1 MRKST
6 TRFTK
11 GVVTVSRIDI
21 GEIQTFAHQ
30 LHTANETARK
40 SIKDIKTA
48 VENYTEDG
56 SLKGKAIDA
65 SKNYYQMTYFPLC
78 DAIIEAMN
86 ESEERLAQY
95 IADFHAQ
102 VDGSADAKIDADGL
116 YELGKMIDRI
126 EAKKEALVQ
135 QMNTGTEGQ
144 MQSYCSQLSIAYK
157 QENILEKYLAFEQSH
172 SGFFDNLTDL
182 VQGIQ
187 QTIRELQSNIQFNSK
202 TGTYDMSKL
211 NFTTVTR
218 MQNALGKALKNNQTT
233 FNFDEY
239 QKTYRGQM
247 WVLMKNGIVDVE
259 ATNAYNAAV
268 LNGELPHES
277 NEAQEEAE
285 LLQAIIQSAK
295 EGIDPVTGQEIS
307 KAQGFSIISGFI
319 FYYTAG
325 GYKGKKIKIPKNILD
340 KIKKSHKSKSILT
353 SQMEAKILE
362 GQRKGAT
369 NGINGGHS
377 SDINNNNPNFAT
389 ETVKVNQDGTKVIK
403 FTKQFPDGNISKIK
417 TSTIFP
423 EDWSDKDIIDSIL
436 KVSNSTAIGQR
447 KIDGLTLH
455 RGKIDGVEI
464 DVIKKGNEIISGYPV
479 GGKPTPGFE
488 TIK

>member
-1 MRKST
+1 M
-6 TRFTK
+6 
-11 GVVTVSRIDI
+11 SRIDI

-30 LHTANETARK
+30 LHTANEAGRK
-40 SIKDIKTA
+40 SIKDIKKA
-48 VENYTEDG
+48 VKNYTEDG

-95 IADFHAQ
+95 TADFHAQ
-102 VDGSADAKIDADGL
+102 VDGSADARIDADGL

-126 EAKKEALVQ
+126 EAKKEALAQ
-135 QMNTGTEGQ
+135 RMNTGTEGQ
-144 MQSYCSQLSIAYK
+144 MQSYRSQLSIAYK

-172 SGFFDNLTDL
+172 GSFFDNLTDL
-182 VQGIQ
+182 VRGIQ
-187 QTIRELQSNIQFNSK
+187 QTIHELQSNIQFNSK

-218 MQNALGKALKNNQTT
+218 MQNALGKALKNNETT

-268 LNGELPHES
+268 LNGKLPHES

-285 LLQAIIQSAK
+285 LLQAVIQSVK

-307 KAQGFSIISGFI
+307 KAQGFGIISGLVFR
-319 FYYTAG
+319 YTAG
-325 GYKGKKIKIPKNILD
+325 GYKGKKFKVSKDWLHRRKKNNGVEVGTDFGKIGKLVNHPNIKINWSEHSEHGMSRLKQRGL
-340 KIKKSHKSKSILT
+340 SKSQVDDFVERGKAL
-353 SQMEAKILE
+353 SQ
-362 GQRKGAT
+362 
-369 NGINGGHS
+369 NGGEK
-377 SDINNNNPNFAT
+377 FAFIT
-389 ETVKVNQDGTKVIK
+389 ENGVAIVSKDGKLVTAWGKK
-403 FTKQFPDGNISKIK
+403 DFDEGMEKIIEK
-417 TSTIFP
+417 
-423 EDWSDKDIIDSIL
+423 L
-436 KVSNSTAIGQR
+436 Y
-447 KIDGLTLH
+447 
-455 RGKIDGVEI
+455 GK
-464 DVIKKGNEIISGYPV
+464 
-479 GGKPTPGFE
+479 
-488 TIK
+488 

>member
-1 MRKST
+1 M
-6 TRFTK
+6 
-11 GVVTVSRIDI
+11 SRIDI

-126 EAKKEALVQ
+126 EAKKEALAQ
-135 QMNTGTEGQ
+135 RMNTGTEGQ
-144 MQSYCSQLSIAYK
+144 MQSYRSQLSIAYK

-172 SGFFDNLTDL
+172 GGFFDNLTDL

-202 TGTYDMSKL
+202 TDTYDMSKL

-218 MQNALGKALKNNQTT
+218 MQNALGKALKNNEKT

-285 LLQAIIQSAK
+285 LLQAVIQSVK

-307 KAQGFSIISGFI
+307 KAQGFGIISGLVFR
-319 FYYTAG
+319 YTAG
-325 GYKGKKIKIPKNILD
+325 GYKGKKFKVSKDWLHRRKKNNGVEVGTDFGKIGKLVNHPNIKINWSEHSEHGMSRLKQRGL
-340 KIKKSHKSKSILT
+340 SKSQVDDFVERGKAL
-353 SQMEAKILE
+353 SQ
-362 GQRKGAT
+362 
-369 NGINGGHS
+369 NGGEK
-377 SDINNNNPNFAT
+377 FAFIT
-389 ETVKVNQDGTKVIK
+389 ENGVAIVSKDGKLVTAWGKK
-403 FTKQFPDGNISKIK
+403 DFDEGMEKIIEK
-417 TSTIFP
+417 
-423 EDWSDKDIIDSIL
+423 L
-436 KVSNSTAIGQR
+436 Y
-447 KIDGLTLH
+447 
-455 RGKIDGVEI
+455 GK
-464 DVIKKGNEIISGYPV
+464 
-479 GGKPTPGFE
+479 
-488 TIK
+488 

>member
-30 LHTANETARK
+30 LHTANEAGRK
-40 SIKDIKTA
+40 SIKDIKKA
-48 VENYTEDG
+48 VKNYTEDG
-56 SLKGKAIDA
+56 SLKGKAVDA

-126 EAKKEALVQ
+126 EAKKEALAQ
-135 QMNTGTEGQ
+135 RMNTGMEGQ
-144 MQSYCSQLSIAYK
+144 MQSYRSQLSIAYK

-172 SGFFDNLTDL
+172 GGFFDNLTDL
-182 VQGIQ
+182 VRGIQ
-187 QTIRELQSNIQFNSK
+187 QTIRELQSNIQFSSK

-285 LLQAIIQSAK
+285 LLQAVIQSVK

-307 KAQGFSIISGFI
+307 KAQGFGIISGFI

-325 GYKGKKIKIPKNILD
+325 GYKGQKIKVPKNILD

>member
-6 TRFTK
+6 TGFTK

-30 LHTANETARK
+30 LHTANEAGRK
-40 SIKDIKTA
+40 SIKDIKKA

-126 EAKKEALVQ
+126 EAKKEALAQ
-135 QMNTGTEGQ
+135 RMNTGTEGQ
-144 MQSYCSQLSIAYK
+144 MQSYRSQLSIAYK

-172 SGFFDNLTDL
+172 GSFFDNLTDL
-182 VQGIQ
+182 VRGIQ
-187 QTIRELQSNIQFNSK
+187 QTIHELQSNIQFNSK

-218 MQNALGKALKNNQTT
+218 MQNALGKALKNNETT

-247 WVLMKNGIVDVE
+247 WVLMKNGIVDVA

-268 LNGELPHES
+268 LNGKLPHES

-285 LLQAIIQSAK
+285 LLQAVIQSVK

-307 KAQGFSIISGFI
+307 KAQGFGIISGLVFR
-319 FYYTAG
+319 YTAG
-325 GYKGKKIKIPKNILD
+325 GYKGKKFKVSKDWLHRRKKNNGVEVGTDFGKIGKLVNHPNIKINWSEHSEHGMSRLKQRGL
-340 KIKKSHKSKSILT
+340 SKSQVDDFVERGKAL
-353 SQMEAKILE
+353 SQ
-362 GQRKGAT
+362 
-369 NGINGGHS
+369 NGGEK
-377 SDINNNNPNFAT
+377 FAFIT
-389 ETVKVNQDGTKVIK
+389 ENGVAIVSKDGKLVTAWGKK
-403 FTKQFPDGNISKIK
+403 DFDEGMEKIIEK
-417 TSTIFP
+417 
-423 EDWSDKDIIDSIL
+423 L
-436 KVSNSTAIGQR
+436 Y
-447 KIDGLTLH
+447 
-455 RGKIDGVEI
+455 GK
-464 DVIKKGNEIISGYPV
+464 
-479 GGKPTPGFE
+479 
-488 TIK
+488 

>member
-1 MRKST
+1 M
-6 TRFTK
+6 
-11 GVVTVSRIDI
+11 SRIDI

-30 LHTANETARK
+30 LHTANETAIK

-116 YELGKMIDRI
+116 YELGKMIDRS

-135 QMNTGTEGQ
+135 RMNTGTEGQ
-144 MQSYCSQLSIAYK
+144 MQSYRSQLSIAYK

-172 SGFFDNLTDL
+172 GGFFDNLTDL
-182 VQGIQ
+182 VRGIQ
-187 QTIRELQSNIQFNSK
+187 QTIHELQSNIQFNSK

-218 MQNALGKALKNNQTT
+218 MQNALGKALKNNEKT
-233 FNFDEY
+233 FIFDEY

-285 LLQAIIQSAK
+285 LLQAVVQSVK

-307 KAQGFSIISGFI
+307 KSQGFGIISGLVFR
-319 FYYTAG
+319 YTVG
-325 GYKGKKIKIPKNILD
+325 GYKGKKFKLPKAWLNRRKKAREGHIKSDNI
-340 KIKKSHKSKSILT
+340 KFGSSVKSTK
-353 SQMEAKILE
+353 
-362 GQRKGAT
+362 
-369 NGINGGHS
+369 
-377 SDINNNNPNFAT
+377 
-389 ETVKVNQDGTKVIK
+389 KVNNQMKKRGWSEESVKSVVDHPHTTRKSVNKATGNDATVFYDKDGSYVIIDDKTKEIVQI
-403 FTKQFPDGNISKIK
+403 
-417 TSTIFP
+417 
-423 EDWSDKDIIDSIL
+423 SDKFDKNWVPDAGIADPY
-436 KVSNSTAIGQR
+436 KP
-447 KIDGLTLH
+447 
-455 RGKIDGVEI
+455 
-464 DVIKKGNEIISGYPV
+464 KGGE
-479 GGKPTPGFE
+479 
-488 TIK
+488 

>member
-1 MRKST
+1 M
-6 TRFTK
+6 
-11 GVVTVSRIDI
+11 SRIDI

-30 LHTANETARK
+30 LHTANEAGRK
-40 SIKDIKTA
+40 SIKDIKKA
-48 VENYTEDG
+48 VKNYTEDG

-102 VDGSADAKIDADGL
+102 VDGSADARIDADGL

-126 EAKKEALVQ
+126 EAKKEALAQ
-135 QMNTGTEGQ
+135 RMNTGTEGQ
-144 MQSYCSQLSIAYK
+144 MQSYRSQLSIAYK

-172 SGFFDNLTDL
+172 GGFFDNLTDL

-218 MQNALGKALKNNQTT
+218 MQNALGKALKNNETT

-268 LNGELPHES
+268 LNGELTHES

-285 LLQAIIQSAK
+285 LLQAVIQSVK
-295 EGIDPVTGQEIS
+295 KGRDPVTGQEIS
-307 KAQGFSIISGFI
+307 KAQGFSIISGLVFR
-319 FYYTAG
+319 YTAG
-325 GYKGKKIKIPKNILD
+325 GYKGKKFKVSKDWLHRRKKNNGVEVGTDFGKIGKLVNHPNIKINWSEHSEHGMSRLKQRGL
-340 KIKKSHKSKSILT
+340 SKSQVDDFVERGKAL
-353 SQMEAKILE
+353 SQ
-362 GQRKGAT
+362 
-369 NGINGGHS
+369 NGGEK
-377 SDINNNNPNFAT
+377 FAFIT
-389 ETVKVNQDGTKVIK
+389 ENGVAIVSKDGKLVTAWGKK
-403 FTKQFPDGNISKIK
+403 DFDEGMEKIIEK
-417 TSTIFP
+417 
-423 EDWSDKDIIDSIL
+423 L
-436 KVSNSTAIGQR
+436 Y
-447 KIDGLTLH
+447 
-455 RGKIDGVEI
+455 GK
-464 DVIKKGNEIISGYPV
+464 
-479 GGKPTPGFE
+479 
-488 TIK
+488 

>member
-1 MRKST
+1 M
-6 TRFTK
+6 
-11 GVVTVSRIDI
+11 SRIDI

-30 LHTANETARK
+30 LHTANEAGRK
-40 SIKDIKTA
+40 NIQDIKAA
-48 VENYTEDG
+48 VKNYTEDG

-102 VDGSADAKIDADGL
+102 VDGSADARIDADGL

-126 EAKKEALVQ
+126 EAKKEALAQ
-135 QMNTGTEGQ
+135 RMNTGTEGQ
-144 MQSYCSQLSIAYK
+144 MQSYRSQLSIAYK

-172 SGFFDNLTDL
+172 GGFFDNLTDL
-182 VQGIQ
+182 VRGIQ

-218 MQNALGKALKNNQTT
+218 MQNALGKALKNNETT

-259 ATNAYNAAV
+259 ATNAYNTAV
-268 LNGELPHES
+268 FGGKMPHES

-285 LLQAIIQSAK
+285 LLQAVIQSVK
-295 EGIDPVTGQEIS
+295 DGTDPVTGQEIS
-307 KAQGFSIISGFI
+307 KAQGFSITSGVI
-319 FYYTAG
+319 FYYVGG
-325 GYKGKKIKIPKNILD
+325 GYKGKKFKVSKALLNRRKKAREGHIKSDNI
-340 KIKKSHKSKSILT
+340 KFGSSVKSTK
-353 SQMEAKILE
+353 
-362 GQRKGAT
+362 
-369 NGINGGHS
+369 
-377 SDINNNNPNFAT
+377 
-389 ETVKVNQDGTKVIK
+389 KVNNQMKKRGWSEESVKSVVDHPHTTRKSGNKATGNDATVFYDKDGSYVIIDDKTKEIVQI
-403 FTKQFPDGNISKIK
+403 
-417 TSTIFP
+417 
-423 EDWSDKDIIDSIL
+423 SDKFDKNWVPDAGIADPY
-436 KVSNSTAIGQR
+436 KP
-447 KIDGLTLH
+447 
-455 RGKIDGVEI
+455 
-464 DVIKKGNEIISGYPV
+464 KGGE
-479 GGKPTPGFE
+479 
-488 TIK
+488 

>member
-30 LHTANETARK
+30 LHTANEAGRK
-40 SIKDIKTA
+40 SIKDIKKA
-48 VENYTEDG
+48 VKNYTEDG

-102 VDGSADAKIDADGL
+102 VDGSADARIDADGL

-126 EAKKEALVQ
+126 EAKKEALAQ
-135 QMNTGTEGQ
+135 RMNTRTEGQ
-144 MQSYCSQLSIAYK
+144 MQNYRSQLSIAYK

-172 SGFFDNLTDL
+172 GGFFDNLTDL

-187 QTIRELQSNIQFNSK
+187 QTIRELQSNIQFSSK

-218 MQNALGKALKNNQTT
+218 MQNALGKALKNNEAT

-268 LNGELPHES
+268 LNGKLPHES

-285 LLQAIIQSAK
+285 LLQAVIQSVK

-307 KAQGFSIISGFI
+307 KAQGFGIISGLVFR
-319 FYYTAG
+319 YTAG
-325 GYKGKKIKIPKNILD
+325 GYKGKKFKVSKDWLHRRKKNNGVEVGTDFGKIGKLVNHPNIKINWSEHSEHGMSRLKQRGL
-340 KIKKSHKSKSILT
+340 SKSQVDDFVERGKAL
-353 SQMEAKILE
+353 SQ
-362 GQRKGAT
+362 
-369 NGINGGHS
+369 NGGEK
-377 SDINNNNPNFAT
+377 FAFIT
-389 ETVKVNQDGTKVIK
+389 ENGVAIVSKDGKLVTAWGKK
-403 FTKQFPDGNISKIK
+403 DFDEGMEKIIEK
-417 TSTIFP
+417 
-423 EDWSDKDIIDSIL
+423 L
-436 KVSNSTAIGQR
+436 Y
-447 KIDGLTLH
+447 
-455 RGKIDGVEI
+455 GK
-464 DVIKKGNEIISGYPV
+464 
-479 GGKPTPGFE
+479 
-488 TIK
+488 

>member
-1 MRKST
+1 M
-6 TRFTK
+6 
-11 GVVTVSRIDI
+11 SRIDI

-30 LHTANETARK
+30 LHTANETAIK

-56 SLKGKAIDA
+56 SLKGKAVDA

-126 EAKKEALVQ
+126 EAKNEALAQ
-135 QMNTGTEGQ
+135 RMNTGTEGQ
-144 MQSYCSQLSIAYK
+144 MQSYRSQLSIAYK

-285 LLQAIIQSAK
+285 LLQAIIQSVK

-307 KAQGFSIISGFI
+307 KAQGFGIISGLI
-319 FYYTAG
+319 FRYTVG
-325 GYKGKKIKIPKNILD
+325 GYKGKKFKVSKDWLHRRKKNNGVEVGTDFGKIGKLVNHPNIKINWSEHSEHGMSRLKQRGL
-340 KIKKSHKSKSILT
+340 SKSQVDDFVERGKAL
-353 SQMEAKILE
+353 SQ
-362 GQRKGAT
+362 
-369 NGINGGHS
+369 NGGEK
-377 SDINNNNPNFAT
+377 FAFIT
-389 ETVKVNQDGTKVIK
+389 ENGVAIVSKDGKLVTAWGKK
-403 FTKQFPDGNISKIK
+403 DFDEGMEKIIEK
-417 TSTIFP
+417 
-423 EDWSDKDIIDSIL
+423 L
-436 KVSNSTAIGQR
+436 Y
-447 KIDGLTLH
+447 
-455 RGKIDGVEI
+455 GK
-464 DVIKKGNEIISGYPV
+464 
-479 GGKPTPGFE
+479 
-488 TIK
+488 

>member
-1 MRKST
+1 MPTKDNCLSKKHISIRNST

-21 GEIQTFAHQ
+21 GEIQTFAYQ
-30 LHTANETARK
+30 LHTANEAGRK
-40 SIKDIKTA
+40 SIQDIKTA
-48 VENYTEDG
+48 VKNYTEDG

-102 VDGSADAKIDADGL
+102 VDGSADARIDADGL

-126 EAKKEALVQ
+126 EAKKEALAQ
-135 QMNTGTEGQ
+135 RMNTGTEGQ
-144 MQSYCSQLSIAYK
+144 MQSYRSQLSIAYK

-172 SGFFDNLTDL
+172 GGFFDNLTDL
-182 VQGIQ
+182 VRGIQ

-211 NFTTVTR
+211 NFTTVSR
-218 MQNALGKALKNNQTT
+218 MQNALGKALKDNAKT

-239 QKTYRGQM
+239 QKMYRGQM

-259 ATNAYNAAV
+259 ATNAYNVAV
-268 LNGELPHES
+268 LGGEMPHES

-285 LLQAIIQSAK
+285 LLQAVIQSVK
-295 EGIDPVTGQEIS
+295 KGRDPVTGQEIS
-307 KAQGFSIISGFI
+307 KAQGFSIISGVI

-325 GYKGKKIKIPKNILD
+325 GYKGKKLKFPKDWLHRRKKASAANKLLNKNLLDELATSGVKYNPEDVVMITKNLDGKLLWLEKGNNKAGLKHIVDGHAFDFEARGIKDIPSFL
-340 KIKKSHKSKSILT
+340 S
-353 SQMEAKILE
+353 EILE
-362 GQRKGAT
+362 TKPIKTGVGKNGPFANYLINGVKYRVAYGT
-369 NGINGGHS
+369 NGFIVS
-377 SDINNNNPNFAT
+377 FYP
-389 ETVKVNQDGTKVIK
+389 
-403 FTKQFPDGNISKIK
+403 
-417 TSTIFP
+417 
-423 EDWSDKDIIDSIL
+423 ID
-436 KVSNSTAIGQR
+436 
-447 KIDGLTLH
+447 
-455 RGKIDGVEI
+455 
-464 DVIKKGNEIISGYPV
+464 
-479 GGKPTPGFE
+479 
-488 TIK
+488 

>member
-1 MRKST
+1 M
-6 TRFTK
+6 
-11 GVVTVSRIDI
+11 SRIDI

-40 SIKDIKTA
+40 SIKDIKNA
-48 VENYTEDG
+48 VENYTEDS

-126 EAKKEALVQ
+126 EAKKEALAQ

-144 MQSYCSQLSIAYK
+144 MQSYRSQLSIAYK

-218 MQNALGKALKNNQTT
+218 MQNALGKALKNNEAT

-285 LLQAIIQSAK
+285 LLQAVIQSVK

-307 KAQGFSIISGFI
+307 KAQGFGIISGLVFR
-319 FYYTAG
+319 YTAG
-325 GYKGKKIKIPKNILD
+325 GYKGKKIKIPKKWLDRRRNVNRIDFLQSVNIKDFVVKD
-340 KIKKSHKSKSILT
+340 KHL
-353 SQMEAKILE
+353 
-362 GQRKGAT
+362 R
-369 NGINGGHS
+369 
-377 SDINNNNPNFAT
+377 
-389 ETVKVNQDGTKVIK
+389 
-403 FTKQFPDGNISKIK
+403 
-417 TSTIFP
+417 
-423 EDWSDKDIIDSIL
+423 
-436 KVSNSTAIGQR
+436 NSTAKRARKFDAETSEDANLIVQDALKNGKVKKIEDNGLGSQR
-447 KIDGLTLH
+447 QKSYSAIIDTEKNVGTKGESHIKIVYDELNNVWT
-455 RGKIDGVEI
+455 V
-464 DVIKKGNEIISGYPV
+464 YPV
-479 GGKPTPGFE
+479 PAP
-488 TIK
+488 

>member
-30 LHTANETARK
+30 LHTANEAGRK
-40 SIKDIKTA
+40 SIKDIKKA
-48 VENYTEDG
+48 VKNYTEDG

-102 VDGSADAKIDADGL
+102 VDGSADARIDADGL

-126 EAKKEALVQ
+126 EAKKEALAQ
-135 QMNTGTEGQ
+135 RMNTGTEGQ
-144 MQSYCSQLSIAYK
+144 MQSYRSQLSIAYK

-172 SGFFDNLTDL
+172 GGFFDNLTDL

-211 NFTTVTR
+211 NFTTLTR
-218 MQNALGKALKNNQTT
+218 MQNALGKALKNNETT

-285 LLQAIIQSAK
+285 LLQAVIQSVK
-295 EGIDPVTGQEIS
+295 KGRDPVTGQEIS
-307 KAQGFSIISGFI
+307 KAQGFSIISGLVFR
-319 FYYTAG
+319 YTAG
-325 GYKGKKIKIPKNILD
+325 GYKGKKFKVSKDWLHRRKKNNGVEVGTDFGKIGKLVNHPNIKINWSEHSEHGMSRLKQRGL
-340 KIKKSHKSKSILT
+340 SKSQVDDFVERGKAL
-353 SQMEAKILE
+353 SQ
-362 GQRKGAT
+362 
-369 NGINGGHS
+369 NGGEK
-377 SDINNNNPNFAT
+377 FAFIT
-389 ETVKVNQDGTKVIK
+389 ENGVAIVSKDGKLVTAWGKK
-403 FTKQFPDGNISKIK
+403 DFDEGMEKIIEK
-417 TSTIFP
+417 
-423 EDWSDKDIIDSIL
+423 L
-436 KVSNSTAIGQR
+436 Y
-447 KIDGLTLH
+447 
-455 RGKIDGVEI
+455 GK
-464 DVIKKGNEIISGYPV
+464 
-479 GGKPTPGFE
+479 
-488 TIK
+488 

>member
-1 MRKST
+1 M
-6 TRFTK
+6 
-11 GVVTVSRIDI
+11 SRIDI

-40 SIKDIKTA
+40 SIKDIKNA

-56 SLKGKAIDA
+56 SLKGKAVDA

-135 QMNTGTEGQ
+135 RMNTGTEGQ
-144 MQSYCSQLSIAYK
+144 MQSYRSQLSIAYK
-157 QENILEKYLAFEQSH
+157 QENILEKYLSFEQSH
-172 SGFFDNLTDL
+172 GGFFDNLTDL

-187 QTIRELQSNIQFNSK
+187 QTIRELQSNIQFSSK

-218 MQNALGKALKNNQTT
+218 MQNALGKALKNNETT

-268 LNGELPHES
+268 FGGEMPHES

-285 LLQAIIQSAK
+285 LLQAIIQSVR

-307 KAQGFSIISGFI
+307 KAQGLSITSGVI
-319 FYYTAG
+319 FYYVGG
-325 GYKGKKIKIPKNILD
+325 GYKGKKLKIPKKLLNNIKNRRSKTPKLSTLSEKEQLKLANKYKKKSPIAIPD
-340 KIKKSHKSKSILT
+340 NAKIKAQTKKAGYEQISYKWKDADGVTFEVRWHTRTPGAPKEQGNTFVVEKSIPGTADGKLRVEQIMVGT
-353 SQMEAKILE
+353 DKWVSRIEWEKAI
-362 GQRKGAT
+362 
-369 NGINGGHS
+369 
-377 SDINNNNPNFAT
+377 FA
-389 ETVKVNQDGTKVIK
+389 
-403 FTKQFPDGNISKIK
+403 
-417 TSTIFP
+417 
-423 EDWSDKDIIDSIL
+423 
-436 KVSNSTAIGQR
+436 R
-447 KIDGLTLH
+447 
-455 RGKIDGVEI
+455 
-464 DVIKKGNEIISGYPV
+464 KKGESTLEQDKMLTDGHW
-479 GGKPTPGFE
+479 KE
-488 TIK
+488 

>member
-1 MRKST
+1 M
-6 TRFTK
+6 
-11 GVVTVSRIDI
+11 SRIDI

-40 SIKDIKTA
+40 SIKDIKNA
-48 VENYTEDG
+48 VENYIEDG
-56 SLKGKAIDA
+56 SLKGKAVDA

-102 VDGSADAKIDADGL
+102 VDGSADARIDADGL

-126 EAKKEALVQ
+126 EAKKEALAQ
-135 QMNTGTEGQ
+135 RMNTGTEGQ
-144 MQSYCSQLSIAYK
+144 MQSYRSQLSIAYK

-172 SGFFDNLTDL
+172 GGFFDNLTDL

-218 MQNALGKALKNNQTT
+218 MQNALGKALNDNAKT

-259 ATNAYNAAV
+259 ATNAYNSAV
-268 LNGELPHES
+268 LGGEMPHES

-285 LLQAIIQSAK
+285 LLQAVIQSVK
-295 EGIDPVTGQEIS
+295 EGTDPVTGQEIS
-307 KAQGFSIISGFI
+307 KAQGFSIISGLF
-319 FYYTAG
+319 FRYTTG
-325 GYKGKKIKIPKNILD
+325 GYKGKKFKIPKDCLRRRKKASGAKGFNIDEIHPKLKTEPD
-340 KIKKSHKSKSILT
+340 TAFFWSGRTEGVGGADIAADVAKSKGGVT
-353 SQMEAKILE
+353 LE
-362 GQRKGAT
+362 STIGNKNIEMPDWDFNNPESMKAWDLASGSYAEQVSGEVRAVVGSDLRKG
-369 NGINGGHS
+369 NIWENVELPRLK
-377 SDINNNNPNFAT
+377 NNPN
-389 ETVKVNQDGTKVIK
+389 VTKITTIDPK
-403 FTKQFPDGNISKIK
+403 TGLEKI
-417 TSTIFP
+417 IF
-423 EDWSDKDIIDSIL
+423 E
-436 KVSNSTAIGQR
+436 R
-447 KIDGLTLH
+447 K
-455 RGKIDGVEI
+455 
-464 DVIKKGNEIISGYPV
+464 
-479 GGKPTPGFE
+479 
-488 TIK
+488 

>member
-1 MRKST
+1 M
-6 TRFTK
+6 
-11 GVVTVSRIDI
+11 SRIDI

-144 MQSYCSQLSIAYK
+144 MQSYRSQLSIAYK

-218 MQNALGKALKNNQTT
+218 MQNALGKALKNNETT

-285 LLQAIIQSAK
+285 LLQAVIQSVK

-307 KAQGFSIISGFI
+307 KAQGFGIISGFI

-340 KIKKSHKSKSILT
+340 KIKAANKIKYIESLLTPAQKKSIKRIDNNIQDHLIDGDFSGT
-353 SQMEAKILE
+353 KRDLE
-362 GQRKGAT
+362 GNPVPKKGQPGKYWNHLDEMLNT
-369 NGINGGHS
+369 YQS
-377 SDINNNNPNFAT
+377 LNNSTRSIENSLTNPNLDK
-389 ETVKVNQDGTKVIK
+389 KVRVYLE
-403 FTKQFPDGNISKIK
+403 SKLKEANLQINK
-417 TSTIFP
+417 I
-423 EDWSDKDIIDSIL
+423 EDLFDDYGGIQNW
-436 KVSNSTAIGQR
+436 
-447 KIDGLTLH
+447 
-455 RGKIDGVEI
+455 
-464 DVIKKGNEIISGYPV
+464 IKK
-479 GGKPTPGFE
+479 
-488 TIK
+488 

>member
-1 MRKST
+1 M
-6 TRFTK
+6 
-11 GVVTVSRIDI
+11 SRIDI

-40 SIKDIKTA
+40 SIKDIKNA
-48 VENYTEDG
+48 VENYTEDS

-126 EAKKEALVQ
+126 EAKKEALAQ
-135 QMNTGTEGQ
+135 RMNTGTEGQ
-144 MQSYCSQLSIAYK
+144 MQSYRSQLSIAYK

-218 MQNALGKALKNNQTT
+218 MQNALGKALKNNEKT

-285 LLQAIIQSAK
+285 LLQAVIQSVK

-307 KAQGFSIISGFI
+307 KAQGFGIISGLVFR
-319 FYYTAG
+319 YTAG
-325 GYKGKKIKIPKNILD
+325 GYKGKKFKVSKDWLHRRKKNNGVEVGTDFGKIGKLVNHPNIKINWSEHSEHGMSRLKQRGL
-340 KIKKSHKSKSILT
+340 SKSQVDDFVERGKAL
-353 SQMEAKILE
+353 SQ
-362 GQRKGAT
+362 
-369 NGINGGHS
+369 NGGEK
-377 SDINNNNPNFAT
+377 FAFIT
-389 ETVKVNQDGTKVIK
+389 ENGVAIVSKDGKLVTAWGKK
-403 FTKQFPDGNISKIK
+403 DFDEGMEKIIEK
-417 TSTIFP
+417 
-423 EDWSDKDIIDSIL
+423 L
-436 KVSNSTAIGQR
+436 Y
-447 KIDGLTLH
+447 
-455 RGKIDGVEI
+455 GK
-464 DVIKKGNEIISGYPV
+464 
-479 GGKPTPGFE
+479 
-488 TIK
+488 

>member
-1 MRKST
+1 M
-6 TRFTK
+6 
-11 GVVTVSRIDI
+11 SRIDI

-30 LHTANETARK
+30 LHTANETAIK

-126 EAKKEALVQ
+126 EAKKEALAQ
-135 QMNTGTEGQ
+135 RMNTGTEGQ
-144 MQSYCSQLSIAYK
+144 MQSYRSQLSIAYK

-172 SGFFDNLTDL
+172 GSFFDNLTDL
-182 VQGIQ
+182 VRGIQ
-187 QTIRELQSNIQFNSK
+187 QTIHELQSNIQFNSK

-218 MQNALGKALKNNQTT
+218 MQNALGKALKNNETT

-285 LLQAIIQSAK
+285 LLQAVVQSVK

-307 KAQGFSIISGFI
+307 KSQGFGIISGFI

-340 KIKKSHKSKSILT
+340 KIKAAKKIKYIESLLTPAQKKSIKRIDNNIQDHLT
-353 SQMEAKILE
+353 DGDFSGTKRDLE
-362 GQRKGAT
+362 GNPVPKKGQPGKYWNHLDEMLNT
-369 NGINGGHS
+369 YQS
-377 SDINNNNPNFAT
+377 LNNSTRSIENSLKNPNLDK
-389 ETVKVNQDGTKVIK
+389 KVRVYLE
-403 FTKQFPDGNISKIK
+403 SKLKEANLQINK
-417 TSTIFP
+417 I
-423 EDWSDKDIIDSIL
+423 EDLFDDYGGIQNW
-436 KVSNSTAIGQR
+436 
-447 KIDGLTLH
+447 
-455 RGKIDGVEI
+455 
-464 DVIKKGNEIISGYPV
+464 IKK
-479 GGKPTPGFE
+479 
-488 TIK
+488 

>member
-1 MRKST
+1 M
-6 TRFTK
+6 
-11 GVVTVSRIDI
+11 SRIDI

-30 LHTANETARK
+30 LHTANEAGRK
-40 SIKDIKTA
+40 SIKDIKKA
-48 VENYTEDG
+48 VKNYTEDG

-65 SKNYYQMTYFPLC
+65 SKNYYQITYFPLC

-102 VDGSADAKIDADGL
+102 VDGSADARIDADGL

-126 EAKKEALVQ
+126 EAKKEALAQ
-135 QMNTGTEGQ
+135 RMNTGTEGQ
-144 MQSYCSQLSIAYK
+144 MQSYRSQLSIAYK

-218 MQNALGKALKNNQTT
+218 MQNALGKALKNNETT

-268 LNGELPHES
+268 FNGELPHES

-285 LLQAIIQSAK
+285 LLQAVIQSVK

-307 KAQGFSIISGFI
+307 KAQGFSIISGLI
-319 FYYTAG
+319 FHYTVG
-325 GYKGKKIKIPKNILD
+325 GYKGKKFKVSKDWLRRRKKNNGVEVGTDFGKIGKLVNHPNIKINWSEHSEHGMSRLKQRGL
-340 KIKKSHKSKSILT
+340 SKSQVDDFVERGKAL
-353 SQMEAKILE
+353 SQ
-362 GQRKGAT
+362 
-369 NGINGGHS
+369 NGGEK
-377 SDINNNNPNFAT
+377 FAFIT
-389 ETVKVNQDGTKVIK
+389 ENGVAIVSKDGKLVTAWGKK
-403 FTKQFPDGNISKIK
+403 DFDEGMEKIIEK
-417 TSTIFP
+417 
-423 EDWSDKDIIDSIL
+423 L
-436 KVSNSTAIGQR
+436 Y
-447 KIDGLTLH
+447 
-455 RGKIDGVEI
+455 GK
-464 DVIKKGNEIISGYPV
+464 
-479 GGKPTPGFE
+479 
-488 TIK
+488 

>member
-1 MRKST
+1 M
-6 TRFTK
+6 
-11 GVVTVSRIDI
+11 SRIDI

-135 QMNTGTEGQ
+135 RMNTGTEGQ
-144 MQSYCSQLSIAYK
+144 MQSYRSQLSIAYK

-218 MQNALGKALKNNQTT
+218 MQNALGKALKNNEKT
-233 FNFDEY
+233 FIFDEY

-285 LLQAIIQSAK
+285 LLQAVVQSVK

-307 KAQGFSIISGFI
+307 KSQGFGIISGFI

-340 KIKKSHKSKSILT
+340 KIKAAKKIKYIESLLTPAQKKSIKRIDNNIQDHLT
-353 SQMEAKILE
+353 DGDFSGTKRDLE
-362 GQRKGAT
+362 GNPVPKKGQPGKYWNHLDEMLNT
-369 NGINGGHS
+369 YQS
-377 SDINNNNPNFAT
+377 LNNSTRSIENSLKNPNLDK
-389 ETVKVNQDGTKVIK
+389 KVRVYLE
-403 FTKQFPDGNISKIK
+403 SKLKEANLQINK
-417 TSTIFP
+417 I
-423 EDWSDKDIIDSIL
+423 EDLFDDYGGIQNW
-436 KVSNSTAIGQR
+436 
-447 KIDGLTLH
+447 
-455 RGKIDGVEI
+455 
-464 DVIKKGNEIISGYPV
+464 IKK
-479 GGKPTPGFE
+479 
-488 TIK
+488 

>member
-1 MRKST
+1 MPTKNHRLPKKHLPIRKST

-21 GEIQTFAHQ
+21 GEIQTFAYQ
-30 LHTANETARK
+30 LHTANEAARK
-40 SIKDIKTA
+40 SIKDIKNA
-48 VENYTEDG
+48 VKNYTEDG

-102 VDGSADAKIDADGL
+102 VDSSADARIDADGL

-126 EAKKEALVQ
+126 EAKKEALAQ
-135 QMNTGTEGQ
+135 RMNTGTEGQ
-144 MQSYCSQLSIAYK
+144 MQSYRSQLSIAYK

-172 SGFFDNLTDL
+172 GGFFDNLTDL
-182 VQGIQ
+182 VRGIQ

-218 MQNALGKALKNNQTT
+218 MQNASGKALNDNAKT

-268 LNGELPHES
+268 LGGEMPHES

-285 LLQAIIQSAK
+285 LLQAVVQSVK
-295 EGIDPVTGQEIS
+295 EGTDPVTGQEIS
-307 KAQGFSIISGFI
+307 KAQGFGIISGLI
-319 FYYTAG
+319 FRCTAG
-325 GYKGKKIKIPKNILD
+325 GYKGKKFKIPRDWLHRRKKNNGVEVGTDFGKIGKLVNHPNIKINWSEYAEHGMSRLKQRGL
-340 KIKKSHKSKSILT
+340 SKSQVDDFVEHGKVL
-353 SQMEAKILE
+353 SQNE
-362 GQRKGAT
+362 GEK
-369 NGINGGHS
+369 
-377 SDINNNNPNFAT
+377 FAFIT
-389 ETVKVNQDGTKVIK
+389 E
-403 FTKQFPDGNISKIK
+403 
-417 TSTIFP
+417 
-423 EDWSDKDIIDSIL
+423 
-436 KVSNSTAIGQR
+436 
-447 KIDGLTLH
+447 
-455 RGKIDGVEI
+455 DGVAI
-464 DVIKKGNEIISGYPV
+464 VSKDGKLVTAWGKKDFDEGMKKII
-479 GGKPTPGFE
+479 GKLYG
-488 TIK
+488 K

>member
-30 LHTANETARK
+30 LHTANEVGIK

-102 VDGSADAKIDADGL
+102 VDGSADARIDADGL

-126 EAKKEALVQ
+126 EAKKEALAQ
-135 QMNTGTEGQ
+135 RMNTGTEGQ
-144 MQSYCSQLSIAYK
+144 MQSYRSQLSIAYK

-172 SGFFDNLTDL
+172 GGFFDNLTDL
-182 VQGIQ
+182 VRGIQ

-218 MQNALGKALKNNQTT
+218 MQNALGKVLKNNETT

-259 ATNAYNAAV
+259 ATNAYNTAV
-268 LNGELPHES
+268 FGGGIPHES

-285 LLQAIIQSAK
+285 LLQAVIQSVK
-295 EGIDPVTGQEIS
+295 EGTDPVTGQEIS
-307 KAQGFSIISGFI
+307 KAQGFSILSGLI
-319 FYYTAG
+319 FRYTTG
-325 GYKGKKIKIPKNILD
+325 GYKGKKFKIPRDWLHRRKKNNGVEVGTDFGKIGKLVNHPNIKINWSEYAEHGMSRLKQRGL
-340 KIKKSHKSKSILT
+340 SKSQVDDFVEHGKVL
-353 SQMEAKILE
+353 SQNE
-362 GQRKGAT
+362 GEK
-369 NGINGGHS
+369 
-377 SDINNNNPNFAT
+377 FAFIT
-389 ETVKVNQDGTKVIK
+389 E
-403 FTKQFPDGNISKIK
+403 
-417 TSTIFP
+417 
-423 EDWSDKDIIDSIL
+423 
-436 KVSNSTAIGQR
+436 
-447 KIDGLTLH
+447 
-455 RGKIDGVEI
+455 DGVAI
-464 DVIKKGNEIISGYPV
+464 VSKDGKLVTAWGKKDFDEGMKKIIEKLY
-479 GGKPTPGFE
+479 GK
-488 TIK
+488 

>member
-1 MRKST
+1 M
-6 TRFTK
+6 
-11 GVVTVSRIDI
+11 SRIDI

-48 VENYTEDG
+48 VKNYTEDG
-56 SLKGKAIDA
+56 SLKGKAVDA

-102 VDGSADAKIDADGL
+102 VDGSADARIDADGL

-126 EAKKEALVQ
+126 EAKKEALAQ
-135 QMNTGTEGQ
+135 RMNTGTEGQ
-144 MQSYCSQLSIAYK
+144 MQSYRSQLSIAYK

-172 SGFFDNLTDL
+172 GSFFDNLTDL

-218 MQNALGKALKNNQTT
+218 MQNALGKALKNNEAT

-268 LNGELPHES
+268 LGGEMPHES

-285 LLQAIIQSAK
+285 LLQAVVQSVK
-295 EGIDPVTGQEIS
+295 EGTDPVTGQDIS
-307 KAQGFSIISGFI
+307 KAQGFGIISGLI
-319 FYYTAG
+319 FRYTAG
-325 GYKGKKIKIPKNILD
+325 GYKGKKFKIPRDWLHRRKKNNGVEVGTDFGKIGKLVNHPNIKINWSEYAEHGMSRLKQRGL
-340 KIKKSHKSKSILT
+340 SKSQVDDFVEHGKVL
-353 SQMEAKILE
+353 SQNE
-362 GQRKGAT
+362 GEK
-369 NGINGGHS
+369 
-377 SDINNNNPNFAT
+377 FAFIT
-389 ETVKVNQDGTKVIK
+389 E
-403 FTKQFPDGNISKIK
+403 
-417 TSTIFP
+417 
-423 EDWSDKDIIDSIL
+423 
-436 KVSNSTAIGQR
+436 
-447 KIDGLTLH
+447 
-455 RGKIDGVEI
+455 DGVAI
-464 DVIKKGNEIISGYPV
+464 VSKDGKLVTAWGKKDFDEGMKKII
-479 GGKPTPGFE
+479 GKLYG
-488 TIK
+488 K

>member
-1 MRKST
+1 M
-6 TRFTK
+6 
-11 GVVTVSRIDI
+11 SRIDI

-30 LHTANETARK
+30 LHTANEVGIK

-48 VENYTEDG
+48 VENYTEDS

-102 VDGSADAKIDADGL
+102 VDGSADARIDADGL

-126 EAKKEALVQ
+126 EAKKEALAQ
-135 QMNTGTEGQ
+135 RMNTGTEGQ
-144 MQSYCSQLSIAYK
+144 MQSYRSQLSIAYK

-172 SGFFDNLTDL
+172 GGFFDNLTDL
-182 VQGIQ
+182 VRGIQ

-202 TGTYDMSKL
+202 TGAYDMSKL

-218 MQNALGKALKNNQTT
+218 MQNALGKVLKNNETT

-259 ATNAYNAAV
+259 ATNAYNTAV
-268 LNGELPHES
+268 FGGGIPHES

-285 LLQAIIQSAK
+285 LLQAVIQSVK
-295 EGIDPVTGQEIS
+295 EGTDPVTGQEIS
-307 KAQGFSIISGFI
+307 KAQGFSILSGLI
-319 FYYTAG
+319 FRYTTG
-325 GYKGKKIKIPKNILD
+325 GYKGKKFKIPRDWLHRRKKNNGVEVGTDFGKIGKLVNHPNIKINWSEYAEHGMSRLKQRGL
-340 KIKKSHKSKSILT
+340 SKSQVDDFVEHGKVL
-353 SQMEAKILE
+353 SQNE
-362 GQRKGAT
+362 GEK
-369 NGINGGHS
+369 
-377 SDINNNNPNFAT
+377 FAFIT
-389 ETVKVNQDGTKVIK
+389 E
-403 FTKQFPDGNISKIK
+403 
-417 TSTIFP
+417 
-423 EDWSDKDIIDSIL
+423 
-436 KVSNSTAIGQR
+436 
-447 KIDGLTLH
+447 
-455 RGKIDGVEI
+455 DGVAI
-464 DVIKKGNEIISGYPV
+464 VSKDGKLVTAWGKKDFDEGMKKIIEKLY
-479 GGKPTPGFE
+479 GK
-488 TIK
+488 

>member
-1 MRKST
+1 M
-6 TRFTK
+6 
-11 GVVTVSRIDI
+11 SRIDI

-40 SIKDIKTA
+40 SIKDIKNA

-126 EAKKEALVQ
+126 EAKKEALAQ
-135 QMNTGTEGQ
+135 RMNTGTEGQ
-144 MQSYCSQLSIAYK
+144 MQSYRSQLSIAYK

-172 SGFFDNLTDL
+172 GSFFDNLTDL
-182 VQGIQ
+182 VRGIQ
-187 QTIRELQSNIQFNSK
+187 QTIHELQSNIQFNSK

-218 MQNALGKALKNNQTT
+218 MQNALGKVLKNNETT

-285 LLQAIIQSAK
+285 LLQAVIQSVK

-307 KAQGFSIISGFI
+307 KAQGFGIISGLVFR
-319 FYYTAG
+319 YTAG
-325 GYKGKKIKIPKNILD
+325 GYKGKKFKVSKDWLHRRKKNNGVEVGTDFGKIGKLVNHPNIKINWSEHSEHGMSRLKQRGL
-340 KIKKSHKSKSILT
+340 SKSQVDDFVERGKAL
-353 SQMEAKILE
+353 SQ
-362 GQRKGAT
+362 
-369 NGINGGHS
+369 NGGEK
-377 SDINNNNPNFAT
+377 FAFIT
-389 ETVKVNQDGTKVIK
+389 ENGVAIVSKDGKLVTAWGKK
-403 FTKQFPDGNISKIK
+403 DFDEGMEKIIEK
-417 TSTIFP
+417 
-423 EDWSDKDIIDSIL
+423 L
-436 KVSNSTAIGQR
+436 Y
-447 KIDGLTLH
+447 
-455 RGKIDGVEI
+455 GK
-464 DVIKKGNEIISGYPV
+464 
-479 GGKPTPGFE
+479 
-488 TIK
+488 

>member
-6 TRFTK
+6 TGFTK

-30 LHTANETARK
+30 LHTANETAIK

-102 VDGSADAKIDADGL
+102 VDGSADARIDADGL

-126 EAKKEALVQ
+126 EAKKEALAQ
-135 QMNTGTEGQ
+135 RMNTGTEGQ
-144 MQSYCSQLSIAYK
+144 MQSYRSQLSIAYK

-218 MQNALGKALKNNQTT
+218 MQNALGKALKNNETT

-259 ATNAYNAAV
+259 ATNAYNSAM
-268 LNGELPHES
+268 LNGELSHES
-277 NEAQEEAE
+277 NEVQEEAE
-285 LLQAIIQSAK
+285 LLQAVIQSVK

-307 KAQGFSIISGFI
+307 KAQGFGIISGLVFR
-319 FYYTAG
+319 YTAG
-325 GYKGKKIKIPKNILD
+325 GYKGKKFKVSKDWLHRRKKNNGVEVGTDFGKIGKLVNHPNIKINWSEHSEHGMSRLKQRGL
-340 KIKKSHKSKSILT
+340 SKSQVDDFVERGKAL
-353 SQMEAKILE
+353 SQ
-362 GQRKGAT
+362 
-369 NGINGGHS
+369 NGGEK
-377 SDINNNNPNFAT
+377 FAFIT
-389 ETVKVNQDGTKVIK
+389 ENGVAIVSKDGKLVTAWGKK
-403 FTKQFPDGNISKIK
+403 DFDEGMEKIIEK
-417 TSTIFP
+417 
-423 EDWSDKDIIDSIL
+423 L
-436 KVSNSTAIGQR
+436 Y
-447 KIDGLTLH
+447 
-455 RGKIDGVEI
+455 GK
-464 DVIKKGNEIISGYPV
+464 
-479 GGKPTPGFE
+479 
-488 TIK
+488 

>member
-1 MRKST
+1 
-6 TRFTK
+6 
-11 GVVTVSRIDI
+11 
-21 GEIQTFAHQ
+21 
-30 LHTANETARK
+30 
-40 SIKDIKTA
+40 
-48 VENYTEDG
+48 
-56 SLKGKAIDA
+56 
-65 SKNYYQMTYFPLC
+65 
-78 DAIIEAMN
+78 

-102 VDGSADAKIDADGL
+102 VDGSADARIDADGL

-126 EAKKEALVQ
+126 KAKKEALVQ
-135 QMNTGTEGQ
+135 RMNTGTEGQ
-144 MQSYCSQLSIAYK
+144 MQSYRSQLSIAYK

-172 SGFFDNLTDL
+172 GSFFDNLTDL

-218 MQNALGKALKNNQTT
+218 MQNALGKALKNNETT

-259 ATNAYNAAV
+259 ATNAYNAAM

-295 EGIDPVTGQEIS
+295 EGVDPVTGQEIS

-319 FYYTAG
+319 FYYTSG
-325 GYKGKKIKIPKNILD
+325 GYKGKKLKIPKKLLNNIKNRRSKTPKLSTLSEKEQLKLANKYKKKAPIAIPD
-340 KIKKSHKSKSILT
+340 NAKIKAQTKKAGYEQISYKWKDTDGVTFEVRWHTRTPGAPKEQGNTFVVEKSIPGTADGKLRVE
-353 SQMEAKILE
+353 QILVGTDKWVSRIE
-362 GQRKGAT
+362 WEKA
-369 NGINGGHS
+369 I
-377 SDINNNNPNFAT
+377 FA
-389 ETVKVNQDGTKVIK
+389 
-403 FTKQFPDGNISKIK
+403 
-417 TSTIFP
+417 
-423 EDWSDKDIIDSIL
+423 
-436 KVSNSTAIGQR
+436 R
-447 KIDGLTLH
+447 
-455 RGKIDGVEI
+455 
-464 DVIKKGNEIISGYPV
+464 KKGESTLEQDKMLTDGHW
-479 GGKPTPGFE
+479 KE
-488 TIK
+488 

>member
-30 LHTANETARK
+30 LHTANETAIK

-56 SLKGKAIDA
+56 SLKGKAVDA

-126 EAKKEALVQ
+126 EAKKEALAQ
-135 QMNTGTEGQ
+135 RMNTGTEGQ
-144 MQSYCSQLSIAYK
+144 MQSYRSQLSIAYK

-172 SGFFDNLTDL
+172 GSFFDNLTDL
-182 VQGIQ
+182 VRGIQ
-187 QTIRELQSNIQFNSK
+187 QTIHELQSNIQFNSK

-218 MQNALGKALKNNQTT
+218 MQNALGKALKNNETT

-268 LNGELPHES
+268 LNGKLPHES

-285 LLQAIIQSAK
+285 LLQAVIQSVK

-307 KAQGFSIISGFI
+307 KAQGFGIISGLVFR
-319 FYYTAG
+319 YTVG
-325 GYKGKKIKIPKNILD
+325 GYKGKKFKVSKDWLHRRKKNNGVEVGTDFGKIGKLVNHPNIKINWSEHSEHGMSRLKQRGL
-340 KIKKSHKSKSILT
+340 SKSQVDDFVERGKAL
-353 SQMEAKILE
+353 SQ
-362 GQRKGAT
+362 
-369 NGINGGHS
+369 NGGEK
-377 SDINNNNPNFAT
+377 FAFIT
-389 ETVKVNQDGTKVIK
+389 ENGVAIVSKDGKLVTAWGKK
-403 FTKQFPDGNISKIK
+403 DFDEGMEKIIEK
-417 TSTIFP
+417 
-423 EDWSDKDIIDSIL
+423 L
-436 KVSNSTAIGQR
+436 Y
-447 KIDGLTLH
+447 
-455 RGKIDGVEI
+455 GK
-464 DVIKKGNEIISGYPV
+464 
-479 GGKPTPGFE
+479 
-488 TIK
+488 

>member
-1 MRKST
+1 MPTKNHRLPKKYLPIRKST
-6 TRFTK
+6 TRSAK

-21 GEIQTFAHQ
+21 GEIQTFAYQ
-30 LHTANETARK
+30 LHTANEAARK
-40 SIKDIKTA
+40 SIKDIKNA

-56 SLKGKAIDA
+56 SLKGKAVDA

-102 VDGSADAKIDADGL
+102 VDGSADARIDADGL

-144 MQSYCSQLSIAYK
+144 MQSYRSQLSIAYK

-172 SGFFDNLTDL
+172 GSFFDNLTDL

-187 QTIRELQSNIQFNSK
+187 QTIRELQSNIQFSSK

-218 MQNALGKALKNNQTT
+218 MQNALGKALKSNEAT

-285 LLQAIIQSAK
+285 LLQAVIQSVK
-295 EGIDPVTGQEIS
+295 EGTDPVTGQEIS
-307 KAQGFSIISGFI
+307 KAQGFSILSGLI
-319 FYYTAG
+319 FRYTTG
-325 GYKGKKIKIPKNILD
+325 GYKGKKFKFPRDWLHRRKKNNGVEVGTDFGKIGKLVNHPNIKINWSEYAEHGMSRLKQRGL
-340 KIKKSHKSKSILT
+340 SKSQVDDFVEHGKVL
-353 SQMEAKILE
+353 SQNE
-362 GQRKGAT
+362 GEK
-369 NGINGGHS
+369 
-377 SDINNNNPNFAT
+377 FAFIT
-389 ETVKVNQDGTKVIK
+389 E
-403 FTKQFPDGNISKIK
+403 
-417 TSTIFP
+417 
-423 EDWSDKDIIDSIL
+423 
-436 KVSNSTAIGQR
+436 
-447 KIDGLTLH
+447 
-455 RGKIDGVEI
+455 DGVAI
-464 DVIKKGNEIISGYPV
+464 VSKDGKLVTAWGKKDFDEGMKKII
-479 GGKPTPGFE
+479 GKLYG
-488 TIK
+488 K

>member
-1 MRKST
+1 M
-6 TRFTK
+6 
-11 GVVTVSRIDI
+11 SRIDI

-144 MQSYCSQLSIAYK
+144 MQSYRSQLSIAYK

-182 VQGIQ
+182 VQGIR

-218 MQNALGKALKNNQTT
+218 MQNALGKALKNNETT

-285 LLQAIIQSAK
+285 LLQAVIQSVK

-307 KAQGFSIISGFI
+307 KAQGFGIISGFI

>member
-1 MRKST
+1 MPTKNHRLPKKYLPIRKST
-6 TRFTK
+6 TRSAK

-21 GEIQTFAHQ
+21 GEIQTFAYQ
-30 LHTANETARK
+30 LHTANEAGRK
-40 SIKDIKTA
+40 SIKDIKNA
-48 VENYTEDG
+48 VKNYTEDG

-102 VDGSADAKIDADGL
+102 VDGSADARIDADGL

-126 EAKKEALVQ
+126 EAKKEALAQ
-135 QMNTGTEGQ
+135 RMNTGTEGQ
-144 MQSYCSQLSIAYK
+144 MQSYRSQLSIAYK

-172 SGFFDNLTDL
+172 GGFFDNLTDL
-182 VQGIQ
+182 VRGIQ

-218 MQNALGKALKNNQTT
+218 MQNASGKALNDNAKT

-268 LNGELPHES
+268 LGGEMPHES

-285 LLQAIIQSAK
+285 LLQAVVQSVK
-295 EGIDPVTGQEIS
+295 EGTDPVTGQEIS
-307 KAQGFSIISGFI
+307 KAQGFGIISGLI
-319 FYYTAG
+319 FRYTAG
-325 GYKGKKIKIPKNILD
+325 GYKGKKFKIPRDWLHRRKKNNGVEVGTDFGKIGKLVNHPNIKINWSEYAEHGMSRLKQRGL
-340 KIKKSHKSKSILT
+340 SKSQVDDFVEHGKVL
-353 SQMEAKILE
+353 SQNE
-362 GQRKGAT
+362 GEK
-369 NGINGGHS
+369 
-377 SDINNNNPNFAT
+377 FAFIT
-389 ETVKVNQDGTKVIK
+389 E
-403 FTKQFPDGNISKIK
+403 
-417 TSTIFP
+417 
-423 EDWSDKDIIDSIL
+423 
-436 KVSNSTAIGQR
+436 
-447 KIDGLTLH
+447 
-455 RGKIDGVEI
+455 DGVAI
-464 DVIKKGNEIISGYPV
+464 VSKDGKLVTAWGKKDFDEGMKKII
-479 GGKPTPGFE
+479 GKLYG
-488 TIK
+488 K

>member
-1 MRKST
+1 M
-6 TRFTK
+6 
-11 GVVTVSRIDI
+11 SRIDI

-126 EAKKEALVQ
+126 EAKKEALAQ
-135 QMNTGTEGQ
+135 RMNTGTEGQ
-144 MQSYCSQLSIAYK
+144 MQSYRSQLSIAYK

-172 SGFFDNLTDL
+172 SSFFDNLTDL

-218 MQNALGKALKNNQTT
+218 MQNALGKALKNNETT

-285 LLQAIIQSAK
+285 LLQAVIQSVK

-307 KAQGFSIISGFI
+307 KAQGFGIISGFI

-340 KIKKSHKSKSILT
+340 KIKAANKIKYIESLLTPAQKKSIKRIDNNIQDHLT
-353 SQMEAKILE
+353 DGDFSGTKRDLE
-362 GQRKGAT
+362 GNPVPKKGQPGKYWNHLDEMLNT
-369 NGINGGHS
+369 YQS
-377 SDINNNNPNFAT
+377 LNNSTRSIENSLTNPNLDK
-389 ETVKVNQDGTKVIK
+389 KVRVYLE
-403 FTKQFPDGNISKIK
+403 SKLKEANLQINK
-417 TSTIFP
+417 I
-423 EDWSDKDIIDSIL
+423 EDLFDDYGGIQNW
-436 KVSNSTAIGQR
+436 
-447 KIDGLTLH
+447 
-455 RGKIDGVEI
+455 
-464 DVIKKGNEIISGYPV
+464 IKK
-479 GGKPTPGFE
+479 
-488 TIK
+488 

>member
-30 LHTANETARK
+30 LHTANETAIK
-40 SIKDIKTA
+40 SIKDIKNA
-48 VENYTEDG
+48 VKNYTEDG
-56 SLKGKAIDA
+56 SLKGKAVDA

-102 VDGSADAKIDADGL
+102 VDGSADARIDADGL

-126 EAKKEALVQ
+126 EAKKEALAQ
-135 QMNTGTEGQ
+135 RMNTGTEGQ
-144 MQSYCSQLSIAYK
+144 MQNYRSQLSIAYK

-172 SGFFDNLTDL
+172 GGFFDNLTDL

-187 QTIRELQSNIQFNSK
+187 QTIRELQSNIQFSSK

-218 MQNALGKALKNNQTT
+218 MQNALGKALKNNETT

-268 LNGELPHES
+268 LNGELAHKS

-285 LLQAIIQSAK
+285 LLQAVIQSVK
-295 EGIDPVTGQEIS
+295 KGRDPVTGQEIS
-307 KAQGFSIISGFI
+307 KAQGFSIISGLVFR
-319 FYYTAG
+319 YTAG
-325 GYKGKKIKIPKNILD
+325 GYKGKKFKVSKDWLHRRKKNNGVEVGTDFGKIGKLVNHPNIKINWSEHSEHGMSRLKQRGL
-340 KIKKSHKSKSILT
+340 SKSQVDDFVERGKAL
-353 SQMEAKILE
+353 SQ
-362 GQRKGAT
+362 
-369 NGINGGHS
+369 NGGEK
-377 SDINNNNPNFAT
+377 FAFIT
-389 ETVKVNQDGTKVIK
+389 ENGVAIVSKDGKLVTAWGKK
-403 FTKQFPDGNISKIK
+403 DFDEGMEKIIEK
-417 TSTIFP
+417 
-423 EDWSDKDIIDSIL
+423 L
-436 KVSNSTAIGQR
+436 Y
-447 KIDGLTLH
+447 
-455 RGKIDGVEI
+455 GK
-464 DVIKKGNEIISGYPV
+464 
-479 GGKPTPGFE
+479 
-488 TIK
+488 

>member
-1 MRKST
+1 M
-6 TRFTK
+6 
-11 GVVTVSRIDI
+11 SRIDI

-126 EAKKEALVQ
+126 EAKKEALVK
-135 QMNTGTEGQ
+135 QMNTGTEEQ
-144 MQSYCSQLSIAYK
+144 MQSYRSQLSIAYK

-172 SGFFDNLTDL
+172 GSFFDNLTDL

-218 MQNALGKALKNNQTT
+218 MQNALGKALKNNETT

-285 LLQAIIQSAK
+285 LLQAVIQSVK

-307 KAQGFSIISGFI
+307 KAQGFGIISGFI

-340 KIKKSHKSKSILT
+340 KIKAANKIKYIESLLTPAQKKSIKRIDNNIQDHLT
-353 SQMEAKILE
+353 DGDFSGTKRDLE
-362 GQRKGAT
+362 GNPVPKKGQPGKYWNHLDEMLNT
-369 NGINGGHS
+369 YQS
-377 SDINNNNPNFAT
+377 LNNSTRSIENSLTNPNLDK
-389 ETVKVNQDGTKVIK
+389 KVRVYLE
-403 FTKQFPDGNISKIK
+403 SKLKEANLQINK
-417 TSTIFP
+417 I
-423 EDWSDKDIIDSIL
+423 EDLFDDYGGIQNW
-436 KVSNSTAIGQR
+436 
-447 KIDGLTLH
+447 
-455 RGKIDGVEI
+455 
-464 DVIKKGNEIISGYPV
+464 IKK
-479 GGKPTPGFE
+479 
-488 TIK
+488 

>member
-1 MRKST
+1 M
-6 TRFTK
+6 
-11 GVVTVSRIDI
+11 SRIDI

-30 LHTANETARK
+30 LHTANETAIK

-56 SLKGKAIDA
+56 SLKGKAVDA

-102 VDGSADAKIDADGL
+102 VDGSADARIDADGL

-126 EAKKEALVQ
+126 EAKKEALAQ
-135 QMNTGTEGQ
+135 RMNTGTEGQ
-144 MQSYCSQLSIAYK
+144 MQSYRSQLSIAYK

-285 LLQAIIQSAK
+285 LLQAIIQSVK

-307 KAQGFSIISGFI
+307 KAQGFGIISGLVFR
-319 FYYTAG
+319 YTVG
-325 GYKGKKIKIPKNILD
+325 GYKGKKIKIPKKWLDRRRNVNRIDFLQSVNIKDFVVKD
-340 KIKKSHKSKSILT
+340 KHL
-353 SQMEAKILE
+353 
-362 GQRKGAT
+362 R
-369 NGINGGHS
+369 
-377 SDINNNNPNFAT
+377 
-389 ETVKVNQDGTKVIK
+389 
-403 FTKQFPDGNISKIK
+403 
-417 TSTIFP
+417 
-423 EDWSDKDIIDSIL
+423 
-436 KVSNSTAIGQR
+436 NSTAKRARKFDAETSKEANLIVQDALKNGKVKKIEDNGLGSQR
-447 KIDGLTLH
+447 QKSYSAIIDTEKNVGTKGESHIKIVYDELN
-455 RGKIDGVEI
+455 
-464 DVIKKGNEIISGYPV
+464 DVWTVYPV
-479 GGKPTPGFE
+479 PAP
-488 TIK
+488 

>member
-1 MRKST
+1 M
-6 TRFTK
+6 
-11 GVVTVSRIDI
+11 SRIDI

-48 VENYTEDG
+48 VKNYTEDG
-56 SLKGKAIDA
+56 SLKGKAVDA

-102 VDGSADAKIDADGL
+102 VDGSADARIDADGL

-126 EAKKEALVQ
+126 EAKKEALAQ
-135 QMNTGTEGQ
+135 RMNTGTEGQ
-144 MQSYCSQLSIAYK
+144 MQSYRSQLSIAYK

-172 SGFFDNLTDL
+172 GSFFDNLTDL

-218 MQNALGKALKNNQTT
+218 MQNALGKALKNNEAT

-268 LNGELPHES
+268 LGGEMPHES

-285 LLQAIIQSAK
+285 LLQAVVQSVK
-295 EGIDPVTGQEIS
+295 EGTDPVTGQEIS
-307 KAQGFSIISGFI
+307 KAQGFGIISGLI
-319 FYYTAG
+319 FRYTAG
-325 GYKGKKIKIPKNILD
+325 GYKGKKFKIPRDWLHRRKKNNGVEVGTDFGKIGKLVNHPKIKINWSEYAEHGMSRLKQRGL
-340 KIKKSHKSKSILT
+340 SKSQVDDFVEHGKVL
-353 SQMEAKILE
+353 SQNE
-362 GQRKGAT
+362 GEK
-369 NGINGGHS
+369 
-377 SDINNNNPNFAT
+377 FAFIT
-389 ETVKVNQDGTKVIK
+389 E
-403 FTKQFPDGNISKIK
+403 
-417 TSTIFP
+417 
-423 EDWSDKDIIDSIL
+423 
-436 KVSNSTAIGQR
+436 
-447 KIDGLTLH
+447 
-455 RGKIDGVEI
+455 DGVAI
-464 DVIKKGNEIISGYPV
+464 VSKDGKLVTAWGKKDFDEGMKKII
-479 GGKPTPGFE
+479 GKLYG
-488 TIK
+488 K